1 MKKLITLLFLIN
13 LNLFALDINVI
24 KESFAIGVF
33 HENGAGE
40 KIQHKKSQ
48 MKTIMELV
56 FQKLLF

>member
-40 KIQHKKSQ
+40 KIKHKK
-48 MKTIMELV
+48 IMELV